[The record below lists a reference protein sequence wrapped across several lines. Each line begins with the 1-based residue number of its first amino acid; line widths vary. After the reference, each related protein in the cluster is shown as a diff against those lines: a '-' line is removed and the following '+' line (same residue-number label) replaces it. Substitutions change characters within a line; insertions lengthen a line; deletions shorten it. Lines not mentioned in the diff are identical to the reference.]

1 MNKTEFFTQMCSQ
14 LEAKGIDPNSANA
27 GALSVFNDLINYGA
41 IDKVMKS
48 ENMKDFAEAAA
59 ELLSTMSEIKNMHEE
74 FADFLYDK
82 LVLAKATEEK
92 AKVILH

>member
-27 GALSVFNDLINYGA
+27 GALSVFNDLINAGV
-41 IDKVMKS
+41 IDKVLKS

-74 FADFLYDK
+74 FADFLHDK

-92 AKVILH
+92 SKVILH